1 LAIRYLAADQHPDH
15 DTIADFR
22 QTHLQNLAGLFIQA
36 LQLCAKAGL
45 IQLGHVAIEGSK
57 LKANA
62 SKHKAMSYERMVEK
76 EKPLQEEVDK
86 LLAQAAQTGA
96 AEDAQYGKG
105 KRGDELPEELAR
117 RESRWKKIAAAKAAL
132 EQEARDRAVGE
143 KAAVEARLQ
152 ERKKQEEERGR
163 KFGGRPPQVPDPEQ
177 AKPEPKA
184 QRNFTDEE
192 SRIMLDGAT
201 KSILQGYHAQIAV
214 DSQAQIIVAA
224 ALTQEANHKQQ
235 LAPMLAQVQHNLDRK
250 PEHATADT
258 GYFSEAAVAGP
269 RAKGITLL
277 APPERQKQSEPSGVG
292 TVIATDAA
300 PQAEQLPA
308 AKSAAE
314 TMRDKL
320 STDAG
325 KAVYKM
331 RKAVVEPVFGQIKQ
345 VRGLRSLSMRGLEK
359 VAAEWQIIC
368 LTHNLL
374 KLFRAGLRPQTA

>member
-1 LAIRYLAADQHPDH
+1 
-15 DTIADFR
+15 
-22 QTHLQNLAGLFIQA
+22 
-36 LQLCAKAGL
+36 
-45 IQLGHVAIEGSK
+45 
-57 LKANA
+57 
-62 SKHKAMSYERMVEK
+62 
-76 EKPLQEEVDK
+76 
-86 LLAQAAQTGA
+86 
-96 AEDAQYGKG
+96 
-105 KRGDELPEELAR
+105 
-117 RESRWKKIAAAKAAL
+117 
-132 EQEARDRAVGE
+132 
-143 KAAVEARLQ
+143 
-152 ERKKQEEERGR
+152 
-163 KFGGRPPQVPDPEQ
+163 
-177 AKPEPKA
+177 
-184 QRNFTDEE
+184 
-192 SRIMLDGAT
+192 MLDGAT
-201 KSILQGYHAQIAV
+201 KSILQGYNAQIAV

-224 ALTQEANHKQQ
+224 ALTQEANDKQQ

-258 GYFSEAAVAGP
+258 GYFSEAAVADP
-269 RAKGITLL
+269 RAEGINLL

-292 TVIATDAA
+292 TVIATGAA